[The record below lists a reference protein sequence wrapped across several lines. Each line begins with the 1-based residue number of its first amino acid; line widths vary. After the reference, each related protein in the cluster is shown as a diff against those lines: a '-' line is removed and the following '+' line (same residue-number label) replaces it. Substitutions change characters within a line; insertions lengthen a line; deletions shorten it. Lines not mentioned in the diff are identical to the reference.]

1 MFGFTF
7 VAGKNDFRYIK
18 YILMRLGRIDF
29 DFGMKS
35 NLKLGVEVF
44 CRKSEL

>member
-18 YILMRLGRIDF
+18 LHLGRIDF
-29 DFGMKS
+29 DFGMKY

-44 CRKSEL
+44 HPKNEC

>member
-7 VAGKNDFRYIK
+7 VASKNYFKCIK
-18 YILMRLGRIDF
+18 LHLGRIDF
-29 DFGMKS
+29 DFGMKY

-44 CRKSEL
+44 DPKNEC